1 MKNNILLVYI
11 FAFIAF
17 PFFSSNADELSDL
30 FIIATEKNNLSFYI
44 EVNNQKLPYKLYG
57 NGYIHTRVPVGTCY
71 IKITDGE
78 NNAKIRTDISKH
90 EAQLRAQMSAD
101 MANWNQQWNQKVQN
115 QRQQQAQWMQ
125 QQQQKH
131 TQFMQQHSTSSA
143 FKNKTTYSNTNFTNN
158 FINNA
163 NEKNKKQTIYLS
175 SAKGSQH
182 TADLENAI
190 GIRIEENN
198 TYYLLINNHLDTQ
211 VSLATKKKEV
221 KKYSQKI
228 QNNELNFLGEY
239 KIKALDLN
247 TDNLA
252 QNQVQMVSDEE
263 RSYMS
268 DVDINIPETKIS
280 NTNTYALIIANEE
293 YSFLDN
299 VNFAD
304 KDGEIFK
311 QYCIKTLGIPAEQIR
326 LSKNATY
333 GILNNDIAW
342 LESALNLQEENNAIV
357 YYCGHG
363 IPDEKTSDAY
373 LVPTDSDGKNTISCY
388 SLKHLYSTLS
398 KTKASRITYF
408 MDACFTGASKEG
420 NMLVAARG
428 IAREAKKEVL
438 EGNSIVFAATSSDE
452 TAMTH
457 KKQRHGLFTYYL
469 LKKLQETKGNVTYA
483 ELAEYITTNVSK
495 ESLILNNKPQ
505 TPTISTSPDFATSWE
520 KTKLK

>member
-1 MKNNILLVYI
+1 MRNNISLIYI
-11 FAFIAF
+11 LAFIIF

-30 FIIATEKNNLSFYI
+30 FIIATKKNNLSFYI

-57 NGYIHTRVPVGTCY
+57 NGYIHTRVPAGTCL

-78 NNAKIRTDISKH
+78 NNAKIRTDISEY
-90 EAQLRAQMSAD
+90 EAQLRAQRSAD

-228 QNNELNFLGEY
+228 QNNEVNFLGEY
-239 KIKALDLN
+239 KIKALDFN
-247 TDNLA
+247 DNLA
-252 QNQVQMVSDEE
+252 QNQTQMVSDEE
-263 RSYMS
+263 RSYQS
-268 DVDINIPETKIS
+268 DVDINIPESKSS
-280 NTNTYALIIANEE
+280 NKNTYALIIANEE

-326 LSKNATY
+326 FTQNATY

-342 LESALNLQEENNAIV
+342 LEQALNLKEGNNAIV

-373 LVPTDSDGKNTISCY
+373 IVPTDSDGRNTISCY
-388 SLKHLYSTLS
+388 SLKKLYSTLS
-398 KTKASRITYF
+398 QTKATRIAYF
-408 MDACFTGASKEG
+408 MDACFTGASKNGE
-420 NMLVAARG
+420 MLVAARG

-457 KKQRHGLFTYYL
+457 KKQRHGLFTYFL